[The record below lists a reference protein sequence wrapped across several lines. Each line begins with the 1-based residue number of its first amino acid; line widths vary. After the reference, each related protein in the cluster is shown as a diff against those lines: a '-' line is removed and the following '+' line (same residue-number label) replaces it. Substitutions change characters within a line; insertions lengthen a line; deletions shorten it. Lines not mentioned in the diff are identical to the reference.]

1 MNVAMEQI
9 TEGKKEQIRD
19 MFNRIARHYDFLNH
33 FLSLGIDKIW
43 RRQAIDML
51 KREKPATILDVA
63 TGTADLAIEAL
74 RLAPE
79 KIIGVDI
86 SEEMLILGQQKIR
99 NLNAEQVIELRKGDS
114 ELLPFEDATFDA
126 VTVAFGVRNFEDL
139 DQGLR
144 EMLRVLK
151 SNGTIVTLEFSQ
163 PKGFPFTQLFHFY
176 FHNLLP
182 LIGRLF
188 SKDRRA
194 YAYLPQ
200 SVQAFPSGEEF
211 MKKLE
216 DTGFSS
222 IRCIPLT
229 FGVCALYVGKKNP
242 SGQIPDM

>member
-1 MNVAMEQI
+1 MEQI
-9 TEGKKEQIRD
+9 SEGKKEQVRD

-33 FLSLGIDKIW
+33 FLSLGIDKTW

-99 NLNAEQVIELRKGDS
+99 SLSAEQIIELRKGDS
-114 ELLPFEDATFDA
+114 ELLPFEDDIFDA

-139 DQGLR
+139 DKGLR

-151 SNGTIVTLEFSQ
+151 SNGTLVALEFSQ

-182 LIGRLF
+182 LIGRFF

-200 SVQAFPSGEEF
+200 SVEAFPSGEEF

-216 DTGFSS
+216 NAGFAL

-229 FGVCALYVGKKNP
+229 FGVCSLYVGKKKP

>member
-1 MNVAMEQI
+1 
-9 TEGKKEQIRD
+9 
-19 MFNRIARHYDFLNH
+19 
-33 FLSLGIDKIW
+33 
-43 RRQAIDML
+43 ML